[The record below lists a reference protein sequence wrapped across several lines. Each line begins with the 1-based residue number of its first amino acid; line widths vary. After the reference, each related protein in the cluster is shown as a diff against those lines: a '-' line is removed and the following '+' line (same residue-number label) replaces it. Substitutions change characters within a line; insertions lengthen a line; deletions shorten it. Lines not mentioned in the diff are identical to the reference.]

1 MTIRSDIK
9 AMDRG
14 AAKAPAAARPAAS
27 LLIGGL
33 LLLTR
38 P

>member
-1 MTIRSDIK
+1 MTIRSDIN
-9 AMDRG
+9 AMERG
-14 AAKAPAAARPAAS
+14 AGKAPAAARPDCV